1 MKTRMSVMATTLAL
15 CGVAFAIQALPA
27 RAETTL
33 TVVDGIDVK
42 DWDPAISYGHESYV
56 LNNVYDQLT
65 RYNTKEGKL
74 EPALATSWSVSED
87 GKTWTFKLRPNVKFH
102 SGEPM
107 TAQAV
112 KAFLD
117 RNIKMNEG
125 ANYLWGKAAVEAPDA
140 STVVLKTKD
149 ALPLD
154 LVSSASYIMVYSP
167 SAGQNG
173 TAWFQKGNADGT
185 GPYKVAQ
192 WVPNQQIVLEKNK
205 DYWGGWKGNEADRI
219 IVRIVSEVSTQ
230 LQMLRSGE
238 ADLTFATIPFDLVE
252 SLKKDPNIKVDVV
265 DSWQYLPGPID
276 VKKPP
281 TDNLK
286 FRQALTHIMDYETVA
301 KQVYAGLASVPQG
314 PTPMALAGAM
324 KYEMPKFDL
333 ALAKQLL
340 DDSGVPKDKREISW
354 VVYGGV
360 DVLKNVALLFQADA
374 AKVGVKVDIVQ
385 GDWGVMWDKQK
396 HLETSANV
404 FPYRNWPDYTTVQP
418 ASMFQTQEKVS
429 FNFSHYSN
437 PDVDKWID
445 EGTKLEASDKKLSA
459 EAWRKAYQKVIDDA
473 AAMFIAD
480 TKRII
485 PHRANLEGIHTD
497 PAYETVFFHELH
509 RVGS

>member
-1 MKTRMSVMATTLAL
+1 MANSKGRGSMKTLSRAAIAGLAICGATF
-15 CGVAFAIQALPA
+15 AFQASPA

-42 DWDPAISYGHESYV
+42 DWDPAVSYGHESYV

-65 RYNTKEGKL
+65 HYNTKLGKI
-74 EPALATSWSVSED
+74 EPALATSWSVTED

-107 TAQAV
+107 TAQAI

-117 RNIKMNEG
+117 RNIKKNEG
-125 ANYLWGKAAVEAPDA
+125 ANYLWGKATVEAPDA
-140 STVVLKTKD
+140 STVVLTTKD

-154 LVSSASYIMVYSP
+154 LVSSASYLMVYSP
-167 SAGQNG
+167 SSGEKG
-173 TAWFQKGNADGT
+173 TDWFQKGNADGT
-185 GPYKVAQ
+185 GPYKVVQ

-238 ADLTFATIPFDLVE
+238 TDLTFATIPFDMVKTLQQ
-252 SLKKDPNIKVDVV
+252 DPNIKIDIVE
-265 DSWQYLPGPID
+265 SWQYLPAPINT
-276 VKKPP
+276 KLPP

-286 FRQALTHIMDYETVA
+286 FREALTHIMDYDTVSS
-301 KQVYAGLASVPQG
+301 QIYAGLASVPQG
-314 PTPMALAGAM
+314 PTPMAMPGAS

-333 ALAKQLL
+333 DLAKKLL
-340 DDSGVPKDKREISW
+340 DESGVPKDQWKITW
-354 VVYGGV
+354 VAYGGV
-360 DVLKNVALLFQADA
+360 DVLKNVALLYQANA

-385 GDWGVMWDKQK
+385 GEWGVMWDKQK
-396 HLETSANV
+396 HLNTSFNV
-404 FPYRNWPDYTTVQP
+404 FPFRNWPDYATVNP
-418 ASMFQTQEKVS
+418 VS
-429 FNFSHYSN
+429 LFESDQQSAFNLSHYVV
-437 PDVDKWID
+437 PAVDKLIA
-445 EGTKLEASDKKLSA
+445 EGTKLEAVDKAACAK
-459 EAWRKAYQKVIDDA
+459 AWQTAYQQVLDDA

-485 PHRANLEGIHTD
+485 AHRANLEG
-497 PAYETVFFHELH
+497 V
-509 RVGS
+509 